1 MLENGDRRLNETEAS
16 SAKGCLKVLAIV
28 VVAAIIASVI
38 SVWVIQ
44 KYILPDEF
52 KPVVLS
58 VKEEKA
64 LDGKIEQLEK
74 MSDTRLSASG
84 EAVLEPER
92 YQEDPAMRTI
102 VFSEKE
108 LNALLAKNT
117 DLAQKLAIE
126 LSDGMASAKL
136 LLPLDEEFPV
146 LGGKTLK
153 VTAGLGIDFS
163 NGKPV
168 VMLKG
173 VSVWGVPI
181 PNAWLGNMKN
191 VDFVKEFGGDTGFW
205 KSFSDGI
212 DTIEIQEKSLL
223 IRLNQ

>member
-1 MLENGDRRLNETEAS
+1 MNNGIHRLGEPETS
-16 SAKGCLKVLAIV
+16 SAKGCLKVLALIA
-28 VVAAIIASVI
+28 VVAMIASVI

-44 KYILPDEF
+44 KFLLPDAF

-58 VKEEKA
+58 VKEEKI
-64 LDGKIEQLEK
+64 LNGKMEQLETMTEK
-74 MSDTRLSASG
+74 HQPENG
-84 EAVLEPER
+84 KVVLEPER

-102 VFSEKE
+102 IFSEKE

-117 DLAQKLAIE
+117 DLAQKLAID
-126 LSDGMASAKL
+126 LSDGMASARL

-146 LGGKTLK
+146 LGGKILR

-163 NGKPV
+163 NEKPV
-168 VMLKG
+168 VVLKG

-205 KSFSDGI
+205 KSFAEGI
-212 DTIEIQEKSLL
+212 DKIEVKEKSLL

>member
-1 MLENGDRRLNETEAS
+1 MEDGVRKLNESES
-16 SAKGCLKVLAIV
+16 PSGLGFLKLLGLVI
-28 VVAAIIASVI
+28 VAAVIASVV
-38 SVWVIQ
+38 SFWVAQ
-44 KYILPDEF
+44 RYMFPDEF
-52 KPVVLS
+52 KPVMLN
-58 VKEEKA
+58 VKEEKT
-64 LDGKIEQLEK
+64 LNTKIEKLEK
-74 MSDTRLSASG
+74 MTDQRQPASG
-84 EAVLEPER
+84 EVVLEPEQ

-117 DLAQKLAIE
+117 DLAQKLSID

-146 LGGKTLK
+146 LGGKTLR

-168 VMLKG
+168 VILKG

-181 PNAWLGNMKN
+181 PNAWMGNMKN

-212 DTIEIQEKSLL
+212 DKIEIKKKSLL
-223 IRLNQ
+223 IRLKQ

>member
-1 MLENGDRRLNETEAS
+1 MHNGIRRLGEPEPS

-28 VVAAIIASVI
+28 LAAAIIASLI
-38 SVWVIQ
+38 SVWVFQ
-44 KYILPDEF
+44 KYKLPDEF
-52 KPVVLS
+52 KPVMLS
-58 VKEEKA
+58 IKEEKT

-74 MSDTRLSASG
+74 MADTSQSASG

-92 YQEDPAMRTI
+92 YQEDPSLRTI

-117 DLAQKLAIE
+117 DLAQKLAID

-173 VSVWGVPI
+173 VSVWGVPV

-191 VDFVKEFGGDTGFW
+191 VDFVKEFGGDSGFW
-205 KSFSDGI
+205 KSFAEGI
-212 DTIEIQEKSLL
+212 EKIEVKEKSLL

>member
-1 MLENGDRRLNETEAS
+1 MENDVRKLNESES
-16 SAKGCLKVLAIV
+16 PSGLGFLKLLGIV
-28 VVAAIIASVI
+28 IVAAVIASVV
-38 SVWVIQ
+38 SLWVAQ
-44 KYILPDEF
+44 KYMFPDEF
-52 KPVVLS
+52 KPVTLN
-58 VKEEKA
+58 VKEEKT
-64 LDGKIEQLEK
+64 LNSKIEKLEK
-74 MSDTRLSASG
+74 MTDKRQSEPG

-117 DLAQKLAIE
+117 NLAQKLAID

-168 VMLKG
+168 VILKG
-173 VSVWGVPI
+173 VSVWGVPV
-181 PNAWLGNMKN
+181 PNAWMGNMKN

-205 KSFSDGI
+205 KSFSEGI
-212 DTIEIQEKSLL
+212 DKIEIKEKSLL